1 MLGNKIDMAE
11 IRAVS
16 CDAGKEVAG
25 QYCDKCEHFEVSA
38 KTGDNVVS
46 SLITM
51 VKMMVA
57 VETEHNVPKNII
69 HLHNH
74 NSVGDHTHKCCLS
87 HAS

>member
-1 MLGNKIDMAE
+1 MLGNKADMTSL
-11 IRAVS
+11 RVVS
-16 CDAGKEVAG
+16 HDAGRELAR
-25 QYCDKCEHFEVSA
+25 QYKCGHCEVSA

-57 VETEHNVPKNII
+57 METEQNKPRNVI

-74 NSVGDHTHKCCLS
+74 TSSVPVHTHKCCLS
-87 HAS
+87 HS